1 MTDVEETGD
10 PEPIEFGIVW
20 ILGALLVLAILLG
33 CICWGL
39 GQCVGDTDSSG
50 TSVDPCCGLQ
60 GCFRSCFGSLWRT
73 LCCCCNR
80 GATGAADAV
89 AVATDD
95 LIDDKSRRKGGAYDE
110 CCGCGDCW
118 GTLTCGLFGGGD
130 NGGGKRR
137 RRGRGMPPP
146 VPIVAQPID
155 KSEAE
160 PAALAE
166 PSQGEEGGLLGAMR
180 DAAEESEESGARYSN
195 SSHAPLLAVRV
206 SGAKRA

>member
-10 PEPIEFGIVW
+10 PEPIEFLTLW
-20 ILGALLVLAILLG
+20 ILGGLFALACLLG

-39 GQCVGDTDSSG
+39 GQCVGDTDRSR
-50 TSVDPCCGLQ
+50 TEIDPCCGLQ
-60 GCFRSCFGSLWRT
+60 KCFKSCFSSLWRT

-95 LIDDKSRRKGGAYDE
+95 LIDDKPRRPGGAYDE

-118 GTLTCGLFGGGD
+118 GTLTCGLFGGGGK
-130 NGGGKRR
+130 GGVKRR

-146 VPIVAQPID
+146 VPIAQPID
-155 KSEAE
+155 KPDDK

-166 PSQGEEGGLLGAMR
+166 PSNGEEGGLFGAMR
-180 DAAEESEESGARYSN
+180 AAAEKSEESEARYSN
-195 SSHAPLLAVRV
+195 SPCVPLLAVRV